1 MHRRLGR
8 FFGKCYGS
16 TTLTE
21 RGQIVI
27 PIEARRELG
36 IEPGTKWLIFGS
48 GDGQLLTLVT
58 AERVTDFVR
67 RATERLSEVERILK
81 QEGPE

>member
-1 MHRRLGR
+1 MDRGR
-8 FFGKCYGS
+8 GRFGKCYGS

-27 PIEARRELG
+27 PAEARRELG

-48 GDGQLLTLVT
+48 AEGELLTLVT

-67 RATERLSEVERILK
+67 RATQHISEVERILR
-81 QEGPE
+81 QEEAE